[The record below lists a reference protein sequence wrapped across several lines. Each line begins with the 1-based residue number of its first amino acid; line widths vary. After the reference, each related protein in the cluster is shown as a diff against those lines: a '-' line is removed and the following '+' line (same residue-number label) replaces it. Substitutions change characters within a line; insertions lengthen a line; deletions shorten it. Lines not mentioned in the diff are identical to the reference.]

1 MIDFKLIKG
10 LRQEFLNKTQ
20 EEFAEEIGMPIATY
34 QRFERGDSKLTGD
47 AILNII
53 DIYGVRRQWLKEGVE
68 PIFEKDKTPE
78 PPVGYSILKTDDV
91 IKMQQRMIELQEKV
105 IERHEEKIMRGV
117 TSEK

>member
-10 LRQEFLNKTQ
+10 LRQDLLSKTQ
-20 EEFAEEIGMPIATY
+20 DEFAEEIGMPIATY

-53 DIYGVRRQWLKEGVE
+53 DIYGIRGKWLKDGIE

-78 PPVGYSILKTDDV
+78 PPAGYTILKTEDL
-91 IKMQQRMIELQEKV
+91 IKMQQKMIELQEKV
-105 IERHEEKIMRGV
+105 IERHDEKNSRSGN
-117 TSEK
+117 S